1 MFRILIILLLLS
13 GCGNKQ
19 ILPSPLSELN
29 SIRNLFNFLDFV
41 DDEEEEAETEW
52 TEEEAVSSG
61 INTSGLI
68 EAETLEIDENGE
80 VHLMG
85 PKQEDEIYF
94 YKRDVWIAKDKN
106 DKR

>member
-41 DDEEEEAETEW
+41 DDDEEEEAETEW

-68 EAETLEIDENGE
+68 EAETLEVDENGE
-80 VHLMG
+80 VYLVG
-85 PKQEDEIYF
+85 PKDKEIYF
-94 YKRDVWIAKDKN
+94 YNRDVWIAGE
-106 DKR
+106 

>member
-41 DDEEEEAETEW
+41 DDEEEEEEAETEW

-68 EAETLEIDENGE
+68 EAERMVIGE
-80 VHLMG
+80 DGAVHLMG
-85 PKQEDEIYF
+85 PKDKEIYF
-94 YKRDVWIAKDKN
+94 YNRDVWIAGE
-106 DKR
+106 

>member
-19 ILPSPLSELN
+19 ILPTPLSELN
-29 SIRNLFNFLDFV
+29 SIRNFLKFINLV
-41 DDEEEEAETEW
+41 DDEKEIEEEIK
-52 TEEEAVSSG
+52 EEVVSSG

>member
-19 ILPSPLSELN
+19 ILPTPLSELN
-29 SIRNLFNFLDFV
+29 TVRNFLKFINLV
-41 DDEEEEAETEW
+41 DDEEEIEVVK
-52 TEEEAVSSG
+52 EEAVSSE
-61 INTSGLI
+61 INTSGII

>member
-19 ILPSPLSELN
+19 ILPTPLSELN
-29 SIRNLFNFLDFV
+29 TVRNFLKFINLV
-41 DDEEEEAETEW
+41 DDEKEIEEEIK
-52 TEEEAVSSG
+52 EEVVSSG

>member
-19 ILPSPLSELN
+19 ILPTPLSELN
-29 SIRNLFNFLDFV
+29 SIRNFLKFINLVD
-41 DDEEEEAETEW
+41 DDEEVEEEVK
-52 TEEEAVSSG
+52 EEAVSSG

>member
-19 ILPSPLSELN
+19 ILPTPLSELN
-29 SIRNLFNFLDFV
+29 SIRNFLKFINLV
-41 DDEEEEAETEW
+41 DDNEEVEEEVK
-52 TEEEAVSSG
+52 EEAVSSG

-94 YKRDVWIAKDKN
+94 YKRDVWIAKDEN

>member
-19 ILPSPLSELN
+19 ILPTPLSELN
-29 SIRNLFNFLDFV
+29 SIRNFLKFINLV
-41 DDEEEEAETEW
+41 DDNEEVEEEVK
-52 TEEEAVSSG
+52 EEAVSSG

>member
-19 ILPSPLSELN
+19 ILPTPLSELN

-52 TEEEAVSSG
+52 TEEEDVSSG

-68 EAETLEIDENGE
+68 EAERMVIGE
-80 VHLMG
+80 DGDVYLVG
-85 PKQEDEIYF
+85 PKDKEIYF
-94 YKRDVWIAKDKN
+94 YNRDVWIAGE
-106 DKR
+106 

>member
-29 SIRNLFNFLDFV
+29 SIRNFLKFINLVD
-41 DDEEEEAETEW
+41 DDEEGEEEVT
-52 TEEEAVSSG
+52 EEAVSSG

>member
-19 ILPSPLSELN
+19 ILPSPISELN
-29 SIRNLFNFLDFV
+29 TIRNFLKFINLV
-41 DDEEEEAETEW
+41 DDEKEIEEEIK
-52 TEEEAVSSG
+52 EEVVSSG

-85 PKQEDEIYF
+85 PKDKEIYF
-94 YKRDVWIAKDKN
+94 YKRDVWIAGE
-106 DKR
+106 

>member
-29 SIRNLFNFLDFV
+29 SIRNFLKFINLVD
-41 DDEEEEAETEW
+41 DDEEVEEEVK
-52 TEEEAVSSG
+52 EEAVSSG

>member
-1 MFRILIILLLLS
+1 VFRILIILLLLS

-19 ILPSPLSELN
+19 ILPTPLSELN
-29 SIRNLFNFLDFV
+29 SIRNFLKFINLV
-41 DDEEEEAETEW
+41 DDEEEIEEEVK
-52 TEEEAVSSG
+52 EEAVSSG

>member
-19 ILPSPLSELN
+19 ILPSPISELN
-29 SIRNLFNFLDFV
+29 TIRNFLKFINLV
-41 DDEEEEAETEW
+41 DDEEEI
-52 TEEEAVSSG
+52 EEVKEEVVSSE

-85 PKQEDEIYF
+85 PKDKEIYF
-94 YKRDVWIAKDKN
+94 YKRDVWIAGE
-106 DKR
+106 

>member
-19 ILPSPLSELN
+19 ILPTPLSELN
-29 SIRNLFNFLDFV
+29 SIRNFLKFINLVD
-41 DDEEEEAETEW
+41 DDEEVEEEVK
-52 TEEEAVSSG
+52 EEAVSSG
-61 INTSGLI
+61 INNSGLI

>member
-19 ILPSPLSELN
+19 ILPTPLSELN
-29 SIRNLFNFLDFV
+29 SIRNFLKFINLVD
-41 DDEEEEAETEW
+41 DDEEVEEEVK
-52 TEEEAVSSG
+52 EEAVSSG

-106 DKR
+106 DK